1 MRRGV
6 CLCVCVCVGR
16 VKLISLF
23 NNLVREVCLPG
34 VTIFLFLFLLL
45 SFLLCMRTGMRV
57 SE

>member
-6 CLCVCVCVGR
+6 CLCVCVGR
-16 VKLISLF
+16 GKLISLF

-34 VTIFLFLFLLL
+34 VTIFFFFFA
-45 SFLLCMRTGMRV
+45 SFFCALHAYWYA